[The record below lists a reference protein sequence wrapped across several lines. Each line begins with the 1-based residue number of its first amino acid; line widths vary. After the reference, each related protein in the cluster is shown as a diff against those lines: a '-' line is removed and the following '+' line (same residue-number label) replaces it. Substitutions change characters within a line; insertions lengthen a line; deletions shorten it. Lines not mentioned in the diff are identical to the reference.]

1 MGARPSLRTELLFN
15 LAFLAAAALLLGVGT
30 VLLVAALAPDRAL
43 PFILTTVA
51 LDVVVFIFF
60 GRYLVSRLVL
70 RPVERLVAVA
80 DAVAAGD
87 FAARA
92 PGAETRDFQV
102 LAERLNRMTDHLLD
116 AQSQLVRSEKLAS
129 IGRLAAG
136 IAHEVGNPLG
146 AIGTYVEVLR
156 RRGADGEVVAGLTRE
171 LDRIDQIVRG
181 LLDYARPQEE
191 PLAPLDPVAVLRGA
205 HALLEAQGALKAVRA
220 DLEIAAGVPHIL
232 GRAYLLEQVIVN
244 LVLNAVDAASGGLV
258 VLGVRPWA
266 YEPGRA
272 APKRATDAGRTAF
285 PRGYERRPARVEF
298 AAGQAGALLLVADS
312 GPGVAAEDR
321 DKIFEPFY
329 TTKEPGRGTGL
340 GLAIVA
346 RAVHDMGGVV
356 WADAAREGGA
366 ALKMFFP
373 AVPHVP
379 PLRNAERGSG
389 GEV

>member
-1 MGARPSLRTELLFN
+1 MATKPAFRTELLFY
-15 LAFLAAAALLLGVGT
+15 LSFFAAAALLVGVAT
-30 VLLVAALAPDRAL
+30 TIVAPLVAPGEEYWMLMA
-43 PFILTTVA
+43 FVA
-51 LDVVVFIFF
+51 LEVAIFFFF
-60 GRYLVSRLVL
+60 GRYLINRLIL
-70 RPVERLVAVA
+70 GPVDRLVAA
-80 DAVAAGD
+80 AEAVAAGD
-87 FAARA
+87 LNARA
-92 PGAETRDFQV
+92 PEAETRDFAT
-102 LAERLNRMTDHLLD
+102 LAERLNRMTDYLLD

-146 AIGTYVEVLR
+146 AVGTYIDVLR
-156 RRGADGEVVAGLTRE
+156 RRGADPEVVAGLSRE
-171 LDRIDQIVRG
+171 LDRIDEIVRG

-220 DLEIAAGVPHIL
+220 DLEIAAGAPHIL

-258 VLGVRPWA
+258 VLGARPWA

-321 DKIFEPFY
+321 DKIFE
-329 TTKEPGRGTGL
+329 T
-340 GLAIVA
+340 
-346 RAVHDMGGVV
+346 
-356 WADAAREGGA
+356 
-366 ALKMFFP
+366 
-373 AVPHVP
+373 
-379 PLRNAERGSG
+379 
-389 GEV
+389 